1 MNYLLYLS
9 WAGDKLMELGNKLK
23 TFRKKQHL
31 SQSEFAEC
39 ISSTQQS
46 VSNYE
51 RGIVEPS
58 IELLIRIAE
67 TFNCSIDE
75 LIGRPFGAMEQEVI
89 VLLREMPEYHRT
101 LSIQLLKTIH
111 NIGPEGK

>member
-1 MNYLLYLS
+1 
-9 WAGDKLMELGNKLK
+9 MELGNKLK
-23 TFRKKQHL
+23 DFRKKQQL
-31 SQSEFAEC
+31 SQSEFADC
-39 ISSTQQS
+39 IGSTQQS

-51 RGIVEPS
+51 RGVVEPS

-67 TFNCSIDE
+67 TFNCSVDE
-75 LIGRPFGAMEQEVI
+75 LIGRPAGEVEREAI

-111 NIGPEGK
+111 NIGPEGIYGK